1 MKSKEH
7 ELQVACVKWFRLQY
21 PEYAKLL
28 FAVPNGGNRNIATA
42 SRLKAEGV
50 VSGVSDLILLLSRN
64 GYNSLCI
71 EMKYGKQQ
79 LSNNQL
85 HWGSLVIKYGTA
97 YIVCRSLEGFQNEIN
112 KYLNT
117 TK

>member
-28 FAVPNGGNRNIATA
+28 FAVPNGGNRNITTA
-42 SRLKAEGV
+42 VRLKAEGV
-50 VSGVSDLILLLSRN
+50 ISGVSDLILLLGRN

-71 EMKYGKQQ
+71 EMKHGKQP
-79 LSNNQL
+79 LSENQL
-85 HWGSLVIKYGTA
+85 HWGSLVIKYGTF
-97 YIVCRSLEGFQNEIN
+97 YHVCRSFEEFQSIITN
-112 KYLNT
+112 YLNT